1 MEIAVKTGH
10 GNRFAAGADNHLVR
24 IRKSVMQH
32 RVPWPALHAAKQ
44 TAPYDAHPM
53 SCLVHMK
60 SLDRGWVGSHGT
72 V

>member
-1 MEIAVKTGH
+1 
-10 GNRFAAGADNHLVR
+10 
-24 IRKSVMQH
+24 MQH